1 MQKTDIWMPL
11 YIGDY
16 LADTSR
22 LTTEQHGAYLLLLM
36 DYWRSGRLPDN
47 DQVLAQITKL
57 SPDAW
62 SNARAMLE
70 QFFSIEGGSWVHKR
84 VEQELA
90 QAVDNKVKNHQRAVD
105 AANARW
111 KKQQN
116 DATSNANSNAQAM
129 LKQCP
134 SPSPSPSKNI
144 NKYIVEFDLFWDAY
158 GKKRGKPKA
167 LAEWKKLDLNDEL
180 ISKIIDKSKKQAIA
194 IPDPT
199 FRKDPERWLKYQC
212 WEDELIS
219 QNPVSKQGDDKS
231 WMFSNQGIEAKAKE
245 LGVNDYGIQNHQQ
258 LKDKV
263 LLIMAKKAMQ

>member
-70 QFFSIEGGSWVHKR
+70 QFFSIENGSWIHKR

-90 QAVDNKVKNHQRAVD
+90 QAVDNKAKNHQRAVD

-134 SPSPSPSKNI
+134 SPSPSPSKI
-144 NKYIVEFDLFWDAY
+144 IIKDIAPEGVSESIFKDYLEVRKA
-158 GKKRGKPKA
+158 KKAKWTQTALKGLQREADKA
-167 LAEWKKLDLNDEL
+167 KMSLQDVMQLCCERNWVGFKAEWAN
-180 ISKIIDKSKKQAIA
+180 
-194 IPDPT
+194 
-199 FRKDPERWLKYQC
+199 
-212 WEDELIS
+212 S
-219 QNPVSKQGDDKS
+219 QDPVSKKGDDKS
-231 WMFSNQGIEAKAKE
+231 WMFSNEGIEAKARE
-245 LGVNDYGIQNHQQ
+245 LGVSDYGVANHFQ
-258 LKDKV
+258 LKDKILQV
-263 LLIMAKKAMQ
+263 MAKKAMA

>member
-47 DQVLAQITKL
+47 DQVLSQIAKL

-70 QFFSIEGGSWVHKR
+70 QFFSIEDGFWVHKR
-84 VEQELA
+84 VEQELQ
-90 QAVDNKVKNHQRAVD
+90 QAVDNKTKNHRRAVD

-111 KKQQN
+111 KNQEN
-116 DATSNANSNAQAM
+116 NATSNANSNAQAM

-134 SPSPSPSKNI
+134 SPSPSPLPTKDIYTEAFNEFWKVYPKREDKKKAAQAFAKVKVPLETLLNSL
-144 NKYIVEFDLFWDAY
+144 NKQI
-158 GKKRGKPKA
+158 
-167 LAEWKKLDLNDEL
+167 
-180 ISKIIDKSKKQAIA
+180 KSKEWFKKEKYEF
-194 IPDPT
+194 IPLPT
-199 FRKDPERWLKYQC
+199 TWLNGC
-212 WEDELIS
+212 RWEDEVS
-219 QNPVSKQGDDKS
+219 QQPVSKNSQNGGYL
-231 WMFSNQGIEAKAKE
+231 N
-245 LGVNDYGIQNHQQ
+245 LGNIV
-258 LKDKV
+258 
-263 LLIMAKKAMQ
+263 

>member
-70 QFFSIEGGSWVHKR
+70 QFFSIEGGSWIHKR

-90 QAVDNKVKNHQRAVD
+90 QAVDNKAKNHQRAVD

-134 SPSPSPSKNI
+134 SPSPSPSKNKNNI
-144 NKYIVEFDLFWDAY
+144 NKPDDVSEQIW
-158 GKKRGKPKA
+158 
-167 LAEWKKLDLNDEL
+167 NDFVL
-180 ISKIIDKSKKQAIA
+180 HRKSKKAPITETAMKGLVREAQKAGISLEQAIT
-194 IPDPT
+194 IT
-199 FRKDPERWLKYQC
+199 IERNWQGFNAEWHGK
-212 WEDELIS
+212 
-219 QNPVSKQGDDKS
+219 NPVSNKPQNSSAALANLFMEARGLNVKQ
-231 WMFSNQGIEAKAKE
+231 IT
-245 LGVNDYGIQNHQQ
+245 
-258 LKDKV
+258 
-263 LLIMAKKAMQ
+263 

>member
-70 QFFSIEGGSWVHKR
+70 QFFSIEGGSWIHKR

-90 QAVDNKVKNHQRAVD
+90 QAVDNKAKNHQRAVD

-111 KKQQN
+111 KKQEN
-116 DATSNANSNAQAM
+116 NATSNANSNAQAM

-134 SPSPSPSKNI
+134 SPSPSPSIKKDI
-144 NKYIVEFDLFWDAY
+144 YIPLDVDANDFKEWMKIRKKHKKDWSERIEKRIREE
-158 GKKRGKPKA
+158 GKKLGWSLQQVA
-167 LAEWKKLDLNDEL
+167 LKCIEKQWANFEAEWVK
-180 ISKIIDKSKKQAIA
+180 DK
-194 IPDPT
+194 P
-199 FRKDPERWLKYQC
+199 
-212 WEDELIS
+212 
-219 QNPVSKQGDDKS
+219 PVYKENGNAAFARLAFGLGDDNVK
-231 WMFSNQGIEAKAKE
+231 QIA
-245 LGVNDYGIQNHQQ
+245 
-258 LKDKV
+258 
-263 LLIMAKKAMQ
+263 